1 MKKIFGLLIAILL
14 LTGCDDGEMTFQT
27 FNFTAGLQKCDLVTS
42 TKTYISVNTTSKEVL
57 ILNFPTTAL
66 PNIVS
71 TLNADGSPI
80 PTRISLSNG
89 AIEYRVYSGSLN
101 FNSVCSAVDNGS
113 INVSERWLGSGSVE
127 VVTVKIDNTDGTT
140 SYQHSVTLEDVSFTK
155 GDQTIRILDN
165 YLGTIT
171 SNLGFNFD
179 FNENHDQ
186 FLSACTTG
194 NNERIFLIDGNEA
207 ILFTLA
213 SNTIVN
219 QAGTKDITTNET
231 NYVRFR
237 VYDGTG
243 INTDVICNGALS
255 PVIKQEWRTSPG
267 AARIVIE
274 TAQSTTNPA
283 LYYHDIYLYSA
294 RFNNVATTTE
304 SYTPTPNDTDGS
316 GVERFYV
323 GRYAPGQ

>member
-14 LTGCDDGEMTFQT
+14 LTSCDDGEMTFQT
-27 FNFTAGLQKCDLVTS
+27 FNFTAGLQKCELVTS

-57 ILNFPTTAL
+57 IINFPSTAL
-66 PNIVS
+66 PNVAS
-71 TLNADGSPI
+71 TIDADGNPV
-80 PTRISLSNG
+80 PTRIPLSNG

-101 FNSVCSAVDNGS
+101 FNSVCSAVDNGGV
-113 INVSERWLGSGSVE
+113 NVSERWLGSGTVA

-186 FLSACTTG
+186 FLNACVTG
-194 NNERIFLIDGNEA
+194 NNGRIFLIDGSEA

-213 SNTIVN
+213 STSIVN
-219 QAGTKDITTNET
+219 EVGPKDITIDDTN
-231 NYVRFR
+231 NYARFR

-243 INTDVICNGALS
+243 INREVICNGALS
-255 PVIKQEWRTSPG
+255 PVMKQEWRTSVG
-267 AARIVIE
+267 VGRFTIV
-274 TAQSTTNPA
+274 TAQSTTDPTK
-283 LYYHDIYLYSA
+283 YYHDIYLYGT
-294 RFNNVATTTE
+294 RFYNVATSTE
-304 SYTPTPNDTDGS
+304 SYTPTPNDTDSS

-323 GRYAPGQ
+323 GRYAP